1 MPDPEGPHLSEWY
14 FFLIIPLILASGC
27 CVFGICGILAR
38 DRNINRRIRDTPGPD
53 PGPPG
58 PPSPDHDQRGAPK
71 SVYVIVVSPGDEIGV
86 GIGTVTGDS

>member
-38 DRNINRRIRDTPGPD
+38 DRNINRRIRDNPGPD
-53 PGPPG
+53 PGPPH
-58 PPSPDHDQRGAPK
+58 PNHDQRDASK
-71 SVYVIVVSPGDEIGV
+71 RVYVIVVSPGDEIGV
-86 GIGTVTGDS
+86 GIGTATDDS